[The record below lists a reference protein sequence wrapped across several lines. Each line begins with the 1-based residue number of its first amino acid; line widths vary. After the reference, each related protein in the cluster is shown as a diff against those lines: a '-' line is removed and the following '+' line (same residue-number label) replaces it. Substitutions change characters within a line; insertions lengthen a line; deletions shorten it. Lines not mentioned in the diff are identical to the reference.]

1 MTPKEKAFELFNKY
15 LKILG
20 GINSTDWVYFHGEEA
35 KQCALIAVDEKLKIF
50 SQIYNI
56 LVHKNIVDVELK
68 YTATY
73 KYWEEVKQEIE
84 KL

>member
-1 MTPKEKAFELFNKY
+1 MTPKEKAFELFNQY

-35 KQCALIAVDEKLKIF
+35 KQCSLLAVDELIDSHLVLTTTHDLKPSIRC
-50 SQIYNI
+50 
-56 LVHKNIVDVELK
+56 KR
-68 YTATY
+68 
-73 KYWEEVKQEIE
+73 YWQEVKQEIE

>member
-1 MTPKEKAFELFNKY
+1 MTPKEKAFDLFNQY

-35 KQCALIAVDEKLKIF
+35 KQCALIAIDELIESHLLLTTTHEPEPSIRCKR
-50 SQIYNI
+50 
-56 LVHKNIVDVELK
+56 
-68 YTATY
+68 
-73 KYWEEVKQEIE
+73 YWQEVKKEIE

>member
-15 LKILG
+15 IELLG

-35 KQCALIAVDEKLKIF
+35 KQCALIAVDEILK
-50 SQIYNI
+50 S
-56 LVHKNIVDVELK
+56 VEGK
-68 YTATY
+68 YDE
-73 KYWEEVKQEIE
+73 YWEEVLKELK